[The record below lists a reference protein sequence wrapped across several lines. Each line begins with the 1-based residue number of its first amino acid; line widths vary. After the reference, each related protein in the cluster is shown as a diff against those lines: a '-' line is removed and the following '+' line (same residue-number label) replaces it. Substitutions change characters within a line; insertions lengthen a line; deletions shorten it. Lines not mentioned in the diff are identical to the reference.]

1 MVQLIE
7 FVLKSFIKNKSK
19 SWQR

>member
-7 FVLKSFIKNKSK
+7 FVLKSFI
-19 SWQR
+19 